1 MTTFRS
7 KPCDLTDNEKEIL
20 TRLVPKLEDVA
31 NCSHFYDPSVECFA
45 FEQLLAG
52 ATTRGFEFDLKF
64 DNDKVKVKVIHGRAK
79 YFSNSETIES
89 YKPYVCRTLINILND
104 MSTKRLEEF
113 LK

>member
-1 MTTFRS
+1 MATFRS
-7 KPCDLTDNEKEIL
+7 DPRHLNDSEKEKLSRI
-20 TRLVPKLEDVA
+20 VPKAIQYVFST
-31 NCSHFYDPSVECFA
+31 CDPSVECRA

-52 ATTRGFEFDLKF
+52 AMIRGFKFELKF
-64 DNDKVKVKVIHGRAK
+64 DNDKVKVKVIHGRAE

-104 MSTKRLEEF
+104 MPAKRLEEF